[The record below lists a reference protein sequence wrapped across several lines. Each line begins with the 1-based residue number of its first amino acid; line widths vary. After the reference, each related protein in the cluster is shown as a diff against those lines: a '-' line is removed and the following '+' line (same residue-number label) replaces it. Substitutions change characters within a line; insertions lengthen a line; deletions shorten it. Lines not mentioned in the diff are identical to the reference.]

1 MIMSPTVQEPA
12 APSTIITTG
21 QAQPTTG
28 PAQLEFSEEYSKGEL
43 EGVSSRE
50 LLGGYAD

>member
-1 MIMSPTVQEPA
+1 MSPTVQEPE
-12 APSTIITTG
+12 APSTIITS

-28 PAQLEFSEEYSKGEL
+28 PAQLEFSEEYSRGEL